1 VHLDQASRGIEITD
15 VIDSAGHEVRLAFHL
30 GPDVTAELAG
40 DRVALTWPARPGTA
54 SAQLELPRELSWSL
68 HRGETGPILGWYS
81 PGLGQR
87 VPAVTLLGRGQC
99 TRDSPLMTRLRFPA
113 SGQPT
118 RATETRAEAR

>member
-1 VHLDQASRGIEITD
+1 VFLDQAARGIEITD

-87 VPAVTLLGRGQC
+87 VPAVTLVGRGQC
-99 TRDSPLMTRLRFPA
+99 TRDSPLMTRLQFPET
-113 SGQPT
+113 GQP
-118 RATETRAEAR
+118 AGAIAVQAEAR

>member
-1 VHLDQASRGIEITD
+1 MFLDQASRGIEITD
-15 VIDSAGHEVRLAFHL
+15 VIDGAGHEVRLAFHL

-54 SAQLELPRELSWSL
+54 SAQLELPGELSWSL

-87 VPAVTLLGRGQC
+87 APAVTLLGSGQC
-99 TRDSPLMTRLRFPA
+99 TRDSPLMTRLRFLA
-113 SGQPT
+113 AGQAAGAAQT
-118 RATETRAEAR
+118 QAAAR